1 MLLSDVYLWLSQSRI
16 ATSKLNR
23 ILDKIPATRLWD
35 QFDAEGK
42 YLLDDKTFS
51 ALKRTRSTDFIER
64 AKQYL
69 KLNNIEYVTRA
80 DPVFPTAL
88 AQSEVNPPVV
98 LYYKGDLGILR
109 EPCIA
114 VVGTR
119 RASQYGKYVT
129 EKIVSEL
136 AEKFTI
142 VSGLATGIDGF
153 AHAAALN
160 AGGKT
165 AAVLGSGLFNV
176 TPVSNLKLFDDICSK
191 GIVLSEYPP
200 DTHASEYTFPQRNRI
215 ISGLCRGVIVVEA
228 ANKSGS
234 LITAD
239 CALEQ
244 GRDVF
249 AVPGD
254 IDKPRSFG
262 TNKLIVQGATVV
274 TCAQDI
280 FDYYDISR
288 VKRKS
293 RSRTDELDLVER
305 RILDILN
312 DGEKSFDALAE
323 TSGLSV
329 SELNTALSTLMI
341 FGLIRERSK
350 NIYCATQE

>member
-1 MLLSDVYLWLSQSRI
+1 MLLSDLYLWLSQSRI

-23 ILDKIPATRLWD
+23 ILDKIPVTRLWD

-51 ALKRTRSTDFIER
+51 ALKRTRDVDFIER

-69 KLNNIEYVTRA
+69 KTNNIEYVTRA
-80 DPVFPTAL
+80 DPVFPAAL

-98 LYYKGDLGILR
+98 LYYKGDLDVLR
-109 EPCIA
+109 DPCIA

-136 AEKFTI
+136 AEKFTV

-153 AHAAALN
+153 AHAAALSV
-160 AGGKT
+160 GGKT
-165 AAVLGSGLFNV
+165 AAVLGSGIFNV
-176 TPVSNLKLFDDICSK
+176 TPVSNLKLFDEICKK
-191 GIVLSEYPP
+191 GVVLSEYPP

-215 ISGLCRGVIVVEA
+215 ISGLCRGVLVVEA

-262 TNKLIVQGATVV
+262 TNKLIVQGATAV

-280 FDYYDISR
+280 FDHYDISR
-288 VKRKS
+288 TKRKS
-293 RSRTDELDLVER
+293 DDRTHELDIVER

-329 SELNTALSTLMI
+329 SDLNTALSTLMI
-341 FGLIRERSK
+341 FGLVRERSK
-350 NIYCATQE
+350 NVFCVTQE